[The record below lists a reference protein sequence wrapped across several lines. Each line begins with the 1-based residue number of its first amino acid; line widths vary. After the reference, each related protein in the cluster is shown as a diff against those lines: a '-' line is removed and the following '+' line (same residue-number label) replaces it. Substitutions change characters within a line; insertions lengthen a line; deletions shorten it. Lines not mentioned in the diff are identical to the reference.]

1 MNIIITFRFIS
12 TSFARNFCNKKT
24 QFNKDFKPS
33 KVIKILNGNIFK
45 SYLIK

>member
-12 TSFARNFCNKKT
+12 TSFARKFCNKKA
-24 QFNKDFKPS
+24 QFDRNLKPS
-33 KVIKILNGNIFK
+33 KVIKTLSGNIFK